1 MKRRIS
7 FLLALL
13 VLLQACICWLP
24 TTAQAE
30 VVDSGKCGPEA
41 TWTYD
46 SNGTLTITGTGP
58 ITGVTWYMH
67 NNDGILKV
75 VIGEGIT
82 ELCDTAFVDREELS
96 EVVFPSTLTHI
107 GVAAFY
113 RCTSIK
119 NITIPTS
126 LETLE
131 MAAFAACNF
140 TNVYISDLE
149 HWLNLDRTKC
159 QMTYENLYLN
169 GNLVT
174 QIQYPASCASVWT
187 DGFRGNQSLQK
198 VMLPDTVSYIG
209 EYAFYDCDGLL
220 EVVLSKNVNFLRP
233 YTFGACDSLTTLTIP
248 AGVSAVADYVFA
260 EKDNAGW
267 SAIKTLRFAGSAPLF
282 GTSAFSQVN
291 ATVYYPANDP
301 SWTPQVRQNYGGQI
315 NWVADSSLPG
325 GTSKPEVLASGT
337 CGPNATW
344 SFSSAG
350 TLTIS
355 GTGEVTS
362 KPWLTDYASVI
373 RHLKVEEGI
382 TVLEESAF
390 YEATSLQQVSLPNSL
405 TKIESACFEYC
416 TGLTQIIIPDSVHTI
431 GSAAFKGS
439 GLKKVY
445 LPNSLKTLS
454 INLFA
459 NCHDLM
465 EITIPASVTS
475 VEEMVFSNTMGVI
488 SRKMDSIRF
497 LGDAP
502 AFTDSTFS
510 QLTVN
515 IYVPEG
521 NPTWTDA
528 VKQNYGGWVT
538 WGYDNSHYYDPVVTP
553 PTCTAGGYTTYTCA
567 VCGDSYVADHTAA
580 LPHTWSDGP
589 CTKPRTCTVCG
600 ASSGSTGHAYDDNV
614 DGTCNFCGVNRETV
628 ETRQV
633 THMFR
638 MYNPNTGEHFY
649 TGSTV
654 ERENLV
660 VAGWHYEGVGF
671 TFPANTG
678 APVHR
683 LFQPSTGEH
692 LYTMSEAEKN
702 ALMAQGWNYEGIA
715 FNSAYDTEA
724 VQHRLHN
731 PNATVGAYHFTFSQ
745 EEMNNLITAG
755 WEYQGIGW
763 YSCWK

>member
-1 MKRRIS
+1 MKRKLS

-13 VLLQACICWLP
+13 MVLQVCAYLLP
-24 TTAQAE
+24 GTAQAAT
-30 VVDSGKCGPEA
+30 VGSGSCGPNA

-46 SNGTLTITGTGP
+46 SEKTLTITGTGP
-58 ITGVTWYMH
+58 ITTQSWYMH
-67 NNDGILKV
+67 NNDGIWKV

-82 ELCDTAFVDREELS
+82 EIGNAVFQDRFDLK
-96 EVVFPSTLTHI
+96 EVVLPSTLERI
-107 GVAAFY
+107 GYGAFFK
-113 RCTSIK
+113 CDELAVINIPASVKSIG
-119 NITIPTS
+119 
-126 LETLE
+126 EF
-131 MAAFAACNF
+131 AFGGCNLK
-140 TNVYISDLE
+140 NVYISDLTQ
-149 HWLNLDRTKC
+149 WLSLTRSTSE
-159 QMTYENLYLN
+159 MSYENLYLN
-169 GNLVT
+169 GVLVT
-174 QIQYPASCASVWT
+174 EIVYPASCRHVY
-187 DGFRGNQSLQK
+187 DGHFRGADCLK
-198 VMLPDTVSYIG
+198 RVVLPDTVETVGQYV
-209 EYAFYDCDGLL
+209 FYDCDGLQ
-220 EVVLSKNVNFLRP
+220 EVVLSNNVKLLNP
-233 YTFGACDSLTTLTIP
+233 YTFGSCDSLTTLTIP
-248 AGVSAVADYVFA
+248 VGVSVVADYVFA
-260 EKDNAGW
+260 EEEGTGW
-267 SAIKTLRFAGSAPLF
+267 SAITTLRFAGSAPLF
-282 GTSAFSQVN
+282 GTNAFSQVN

-301 SWTPQVRQNYGGQI
+301 TWTPMVRQNYGGQI

-325 GTSKPEVLASGT
+325 GSGSQAVVASGT

-344 SFSSAG
+344 RLSNTG

-355 GTGEVTS
+355 GSGEVTS
-362 KPWLTDYASVI
+362 APWLADYVSVI
-373 RHLKVEEGI
+373 RQVKVEEGI
-382 TVLEESAF
+382 TVLKRAAF
-390 YEATSLQQVSLPNSL
+390 YEATSLQQVNLPNSL
-405 TKIESACFEYC
+405 LVIEDACFEHC
-416 TGLTQIIIPDSVHTI
+416 TSLKQIIIPDSVHTI
-431 GSAAFKGS
+431 GADAFKSS
-439 GLKKVY
+439 GLEKVY
-445 LPNSLKTLS
+445 LSNSLKTLS
-454 INLFA
+454 ANLFA
-459 NCHDLM
+459 NCHNLM

-475 VEEMVFSNTMGVI
+475 VEEMVFSNTTGI
-488 SRKMDSIRF
+488 INRKMDSIRF

-521 NPTWTDA
+521 NPTWTAA
-528 VKQNYGGWVT
+528 VMKNYGGWVT
-538 WGYDNSHYYDPVVTP
+538 WGYDSSHYYDPVVTP
-553 PTCTAGGYTTYTCA
+553 ATCTAGGYTTWICA
-567 VCGDSYVADHTAA
+567 CGDSYVTDHTPA
-580 LPHTWSDGP
+580 LPHAWGAGP

-600 ASSGSTGHAYDDNV
+600 ASSGSSGHAYDDNV
-614 DGTCNFCGVNRETV
+614 DGTCNFCGINRETV

-731 PNATVGAYHFTFSQ
+731 PNASVGAYHFTFSQ
-745 EEMNNLITAG
+745 EEMNNLIAAG

>member
-1 MKRRIS
+1 MKRKLS

-13 VLLQACICWLP
+13 MVLQVCAYLLP
-24 TTAQAE
+24 GTAQAAT
-30 VVDSGKCGPEA
+30 VGSGSCGPNA

-46 SNGTLTITGTGP
+46 SEKTLTITGTGP
-58 ITGVTWYMH
+58 ITTQSWYMH
-67 NNDGILKV
+67 NNDGIWKV

-82 ELCDTAFVDREELS
+82 EIGNAVFQDRFDLK
-96 EVVFPSTLTHI
+96 EVVLPSTLERI
-107 GVAAFY
+107 GYGAFFK
-113 RCTSIK
+113 CDELAVINIPASVKSIG
-119 NITIPTS
+119 
-126 LETLE
+126 EF
-131 MAAFAACNF
+131 AFGGCNLK
-140 TNVYISDLE
+140 NVYISDLTQ
-149 HWLNLDRTKC
+149 WLSLTRSTSE
-159 QMTYENLYLN
+159 MSYENLYLN
-169 GNLVT
+169 GVLVT
-174 QIQYPASCASVWT
+174 EIVYPASCRHVY
-187 DGFRGNQSLQK
+187 DGHFRGADCLK
-198 VMLPDTVSYIG
+198 RVVLPDTVETVGQYV
-209 EYAFYDCDGLL
+209 FYDCDGLQ
-220 EVVLSKNVNFLRP
+220 EVVLSNNVKLLNP
-233 YTFGACDSLTTLTIP
+233 YTFGSCDSLTTLTIP
-248 AGVSAVADYVFA
+248 VGVSVVADYVFA
-260 EKDNAGW
+260 EEEGTGW
-267 SAIKTLRFAGSAPLF
+267 SAITTLRFAGSAPLF
-282 GTSAFSQVN
+282 GTNAFSQVN

-301 SWTPQVRQNYGGQI
+301 TWTPMVRQNYGGQI

-325 GTSKPEVLASGT
+325 GSGSQAVVASGT

-344 SFSSAG
+344 RLSNTG

-355 GTGEVTS
+355 GSGEVTS
-362 KPWLTDYASVI
+362 APWLADYVSVI
-373 RHLKVEEGI
+373 RQVKVEEGI
-382 TVLEESAF
+382 TVLKRAAF
-390 YEATSLQQVSLPNSL
+390 YEATSLQQVNLPNSL
-405 TKIESACFEYC
+405 LVIEDACFEHC
-416 TGLTQIIIPDSVHTI
+416 TSLKQIIIPDSVHTI
-431 GSAAFKGS
+431 GADAFKSS
-439 GLKKVY
+439 GLEKVY
-445 LPNSLKTLS
+445 LSNSLKTLS
-454 INLFA
+454 ANLFA
-459 NCHDLM
+459 NCHNLM

-475 VEEMVFSNTMGVI
+475 VEEMVFSNTTGI
-488 SRKMDSIRF
+488 INRKMDSIRF

-521 NPTWTDA
+521 NPTWTAA
-528 VKQNYGGWVT
+528 VMKNYGGWVT
-538 WGYDNSHYYDPVVTP
+538 WGYDSSHYYDPVVTP
-553 PTCTAGGYTTYTCA
+553 ATCTAGGYTTWICA
-567 VCGDSYVADHTAA
+567 CGDSYVTDHTPA
-580 LPHTWSDGP
+580 LPHAWGAGP

-600 ASSGSTGHAYDDNV
+600 ASSGSSGHAYDDNV
-614 DGTCNFCGVNRETV
+614 DGTCNFCGINRETV

-660 VAGWHYEGVGF
+660 VAGWQYEGVGF

-745 EEMNNLITAG
+745 EEMNNLIAAG

>member
-1 MKRRIS
+1 MKRKLS

-13 VLLQACICWLP
+13 MVFQLCAYLLPGTVQAA
-24 TTAQAE
+24 T
-30 VVDSGKCGPEA
+30 VGSGSCGPNA

-46 SNGTLTITGTGP
+46 SNKTLTITGTGP
-58 ITGVTWYMH
+58 ITMDSWYMH
-67 NNDGILKV
+67 NNDGIEKV

-82 ELCDTAFVDREELS
+82 TIHGMAFSGRQELK
-96 EVVFPSTLTHI
+96 EVVLPSTLKTI
-107 GVAAFY
+107 ESGAFY
-113 RCTSIK
+113 RCISLK

-131 MAAFAACNF
+131 MSAFAACNF

-149 HWLNLDRTKC
+149 HWLNLDRTQC

-174 QIQYPASCASVWT
+174 QIQYGASSTSVWT
-187 DGFRGNQSLQK
+187 EGFRGNKSLQK
-198 VMLPDTVSYIG
+198 VVLSDTVSYIG

-220 EVVLSKNVNFLRP
+220 EVVLSKNVKNLLP
-233 YTFGACDSLTTLTIP
+233 YTFGACDNLTTLTIP
-248 AGVSAVADYVFA
+248 AGVSTVADYVFA
-260 EKDNAGW
+260 EEESTGW

-282 GTSAFSQVN
+282 GTNAFSQVS

-315 NWVADSSLPG
+315 NWVADASLPG
-325 GTSKPEVLASGT
+325 GSGVQTVVASGS
-337 CGPNATW
+337 CGPNAAWCLDST
-344 SFSSAG
+344 G

-355 GTGEVTS
+355 GSGEVTS
-362 KPWLTDYASVI
+362 APWLADYVSVI
-373 RHLKVEEGI
+373 RQVKVEEGI
-382 TVLEESAF
+382 TVLKRAAF
-390 YEATSLQQVSLPNSL
+390 YEATSLQQVNLPNSL
-405 TKIESACFEYC
+405 LVIEDACFEHC
-416 TGLTQIIIPDSVHTI
+416 TSLKQIIIPDSVHTI
-431 GSAAFKGS
+431 GAGAFKGS
-439 GLKKVY
+439 GLEKVY
-445 LPNSLKTLS
+445 LSNSLKTLS
-454 INLFA
+454 SNLFA
-459 NCHDLM
+459 NCHNLM

-475 VEEMVFSNTMGVI
+475 VEEMVFSNTTGI
-488 SRKMDSIRF
+488 INRKMDSIRF

-521 NPTWTDA
+521 NPTWTAA
-528 VKQNYGGWVT
+528 VMKNYGGWVT
-538 WGYDNSHYYDPVVTP
+538 WGYDSSHYYDPVVTP
-553 PTCTAGGYTTYTCA
+553 ATCTAGGYTTWICA
-567 VCGDSYVADHTAA
+567 CGDSYVTDHTPA
-580 LPHTWSDGP
+580 LPHAWGAGP

-600 ASSGSTGHAYDDNV
+600 ASSGSSGHAYDDNV

-731 PNATVGAYHFTFSQ
+731 PNASVGAYHFTFSQ
-745 EEMNNLITAG
+745 EEMNNLIAAG

>member
-1 MKRRIS
+1 MKRKLS

-13 VLLQACICWLP
+13 MVLQVCAYLLP
-24 TTAQAE
+24 GTAQAAT
-30 VVDSGKCGPEA
+30 VGSGSCGPNA

-46 SNGTLTITGTGP
+46 SEKTLTITGTGP
-58 ITGVTWYMH
+58 ITTQSWYMH
-67 NNDGILKV
+67 NNDGIWKV

-82 ELCDTAFVDREELS
+82 EIGNAVFQDRFDLK
-96 EVVFPSTLTHI
+96 EVVLPSTLERI
-107 GVAAFY
+107 GYGAFFK
-113 RCTSIK
+113 CDELAVINIPASVKSIG
-119 NITIPTS
+119 
-126 LETLE
+126 EF
-131 MAAFAACNF
+131 AFGGCNLK
-140 TNVYISDLE
+140 NVYISDLTQ
-149 HWLNLDRTKC
+149 WLSLTRSTSE
-159 QMTYENLYLN
+159 MSYENLYLN
-169 GNLVT
+169 GVLVT
-174 QIQYPASCASVWT
+174 EIVYPASCRHVY
-187 DGFRGNQSLQK
+187 DGHFRGADCLK
-198 VMLPDTVSYIG
+198 RVVLPDTVETVGQYV
-209 EYAFYDCDGLL
+209 FYDCDGLQ
-220 EVVLSKNVNFLRP
+220 EVVLSNNVKLLNP
-233 YTFGACDSLTTLTIP
+233 YTFGSCDSLTTLTIP
-248 AGVSAVADYVFA
+248 VGVSVVADYVFA
-260 EKDNAGW
+260 EEEGTGW
-267 SAIKTLRFAGSAPLF
+267 SAITTLRFAGSAPLF
-282 GTSAFSQVN
+282 GTNAFSQVN

-301 SWTPQVRQNYGGQI
+301 TWTPMVRQNYGGQI

-325 GTSKPEVLASGT
+325 GSGSQAVVASGT

-344 SFSSAG
+344 RLSNTG

-355 GTGEVTS
+355 GSGEVTS
-362 KPWLTDYASVI
+362 APWLADYVSVI
-373 RHLKVEEGI
+373 RQVKVEEGI
-382 TVLEESAF
+382 TVLKRAAF
-390 YEATSLQQVSLPNSL
+390 YEATSLQQVNLPNSL
-405 TKIESACFEYC
+405 LVIEDACFEHC
-416 TGLTQIIIPDSVHTI
+416 TSLKQIIIPDSVHTI
-431 GSAAFKGS
+431 GADAFKSS
-439 GLKKVY
+439 GLEKVY
-445 LPNSLKTLS
+445 LSNSLKTLS
-454 INLFA
+454 ANLFA
-459 NCHDLM
+459 NCHNLM

-475 VEEMVFSNTMGVI
+475 VEEMVFSNTTGI
-488 SRKMDSIRF
+488 INRKMDSIRF

-521 NPTWTDA
+521 NPTWTAA
-528 VKQNYGGWVT
+528 VMKNYGGWVT
-538 WGYDNSHYYDPVVTP
+538 WGYDSSHYYDPVVTP
-553 PTCTAGGYTTYTCA
+553 ATCTAGGYTTWICA
-567 VCGDSYVADHTAA
+567 CGDSYVTDHTPA
-580 LPHTWSDGP
+580 LPHAWGAGP

-600 ASSGSTGHAYDDNV
+600 ASSGSSGHAYDDNV
-614 DGTCNFCGVNRETV
+614 DGTCNFCGINRETV

-745 EEMNNLITAG
+745 EEMNNLIAAG